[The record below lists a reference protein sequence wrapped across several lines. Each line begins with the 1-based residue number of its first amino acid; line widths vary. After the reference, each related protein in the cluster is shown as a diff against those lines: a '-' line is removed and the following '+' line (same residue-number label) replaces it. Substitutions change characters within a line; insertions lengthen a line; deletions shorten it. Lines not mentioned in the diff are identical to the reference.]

1 MRHVTV
7 HPEAIP
13 PGRRGHR
20 TNLFPFLW
28 LFVGLLLSAQ
38 AVLAQRTLVA
48 NQTDHPLD
56 AYAIGAL
63 RIALEEMPDDYS
75 LKVTREPINQTRAI
89 EFLETRQM
97 DVMWLASTRE
107 YEEQLRPIRFPL
119 LKGLL
124 GHRVFIINPES
135 QSNFNRVDSFED
147 LKRLSFG
154 QGAGWPDIEILRS
167 GGLEVITTSKYRNL
181 FFMVEGGRFDGFPR
195 GLLEPWTE
203 INNFPELGLTVED
216 NIVLIY
222 RLPFYFF
229 VRPDDAQ
236 LADALKQGLDKA
248 LANGRFDQYFYNHP
262 LVKEAL
268 NQSNLAQR
276 QAFHLDNPLLTAET
290 PVDRGDYWIDLDNLE
305 AERADIERVQ

>member
-1 MRHVTV
+1 MPPTAVT
-7 HPEAIP
+7 PKASYPRIKA
-13 PGRRGHR
+13 RLTRLL
-20 TNLFPFLW
+20 TLF
-28 LFVGLLLSAQ
+28 GLLAGLTLTTP
-38 AVLAQRTLVA
+38 VTLAQRTLVA

-63 RIALEEMPDDYS
+63 EVALEEMPGDYS
-75 LKVTREPINQTRAI
+75 LKVTQEPINQTRAI
-89 EFLETRQM
+89 EFLETDQM

-135 QSNFNRVDSFED
+135 QSKFDRVDSFQD

-229 VRPDDAQ
+229 VRPDDSQ
-236 LADALKQGLDKA
+236 LADDLKQGLDRA
-248 LANGRFDQYFYNHP
+248 LAKGRFDQYFYNYP

-290 PVDRGDYWIDLDNLE
+290 PVDREDYWLDMENLE
-305 AERADIERVQ
+305 PARATLEDAQ

>member
-63 RIALEEMPDDYS
+63 RIALEEIPAAYS
-75 LKVTREPINQTRAI
+75 LKVTQEPINQTRAI
-89 EFLETRQM
+89 EFLETDQM